1 MAGTGD
7 ISAQAKHGCGKS
19 KELNFEPS
27 YGKTDPESMR
37 EGRSS
42 EVGGGVGVMFEVRCR
57 SVKI

>member
-1 MAGTGD
+1 MAGTAD
-7 ISAQAKHGCGKS
+7 ISARAKHACGKS
-19 KELNFEPS
+19 KELNSEPS

-42 EVGGGVGVMFEVRCR
+42 GVGGGGGEVFEVRCR